1 MGRGCS
7 EKQNMKIETLLFH
20 KDEFLDFWTTKC
32 WLKTSQSLEKPL
44 DSNWKLCVMAYVLSL
59 HQENFANSVFCRCLL
74 QVVKL
79 SYHSDL
85 WSYYSAWRAD
95 SAMLDVM

>member
-1 MGRGCS
+1 MLA
-7 EKQNMKIETLLFH
+7 QNV
-20 KDEFLDFWTTKC
+20 TK
-32 WLKTSQSLEKPL
+32 LGKTSGQQ
-44 DSNWKLCVMAYVLSL
+44 WKLCVMAYVLSL

-79 SYHSDL
+79 SYYSDL

-95 SAMLDVM
+95 WAMLDVM